1 MVETGSAGKR
11 LFSSPDFA
19 RGFTMIARWSGRA
32 AALILL
38 IAAILMSPSASRA
51 EPGVFA
57 DRIVFGQSAAF
68 EGPTAA
74 LGLGMRQGILAAF
87 KEANTAG
94 GVDGRRLRPHIL

>member
-1 MVETGSAGKR
+1 
-11 LFSSPDFA
+11 
-19 RGFTMIARWSGRA
+19 MITQWSGRA
-32 AALILL
+32 AALSLL
-38 IAAILMSPSASRA
+38 IAAILTSPSASRA

-94 GVDGRRLRPHIL
+94 GVDGRNSTSYPMTTVTTRIGRSRTPIA